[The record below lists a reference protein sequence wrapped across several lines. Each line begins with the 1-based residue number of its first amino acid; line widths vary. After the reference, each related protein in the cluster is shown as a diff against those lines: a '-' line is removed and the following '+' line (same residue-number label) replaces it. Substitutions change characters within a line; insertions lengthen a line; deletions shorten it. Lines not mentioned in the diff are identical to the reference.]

1 MIRCE
6 PSSLMANYNKIK
18 TVIPLRSRLVVAAG
32 GNRKVEEWE
41 VHHRGSRKDWE
52 AEKRSSKEIRWRE
65 RTREQDGSRP
75 PSLSTVH
82 WNTQGLTKVRG
93 RITGVGLG
101 CLGVVS
107 RCLGEAPYYHYDL
120 ARIGNLEV
128 FFVSLSLLF
137 FCFVIIIKYSRAQE
151 GNKASY
157 PHHHPSLLL

>member
-1 MIRCE
+1 
-6 PSSLMANYNKIK
+6 MANYNEIK
-18 TVIPLRSRLVVAAG
+18 RVIPLRSHLVVAVG
-32 GNRKVEEWE
+32 RNRKVEEWE
-41 VHHRGSRKDWE
+41 VHHRGRRKDRE
-52 AEKRSSKEIRWRE
+52 AERRSSKEIRWRGCAW
-65 RTREQDGSRP
+65 EQDSSRP

-128 FFVSLSLLF
+128 FFVSLSLLS

-151 GNKASY
+151 RNQASY